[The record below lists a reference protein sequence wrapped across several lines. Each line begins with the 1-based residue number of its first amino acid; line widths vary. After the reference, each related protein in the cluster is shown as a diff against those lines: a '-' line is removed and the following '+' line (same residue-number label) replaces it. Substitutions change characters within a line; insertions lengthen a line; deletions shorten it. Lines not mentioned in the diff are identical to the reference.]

1 LEIEPNAENA
11 TLEELK
17 VAMEAAPTRRGFI
30 RLSVIRALLL
40 GLERSMA
47 CAMFCRSD
55 RVVRLWI
62 GLYNEGGIDALAT
75 KPHSGRPRKVR
86 LQRARDLLVPV
97 LENPKEAGQLH
108 WSGVKLHGWLKE
120 QLGTEIGYTTTLRY
134 LHELGYNLRVPR
146 PWPDR
151 QDEEERAAFLKR
163 YRCWQEDQG
172 VEVWFGDECGIEGD
186 PRPRR
191 RWTQRGSR
199 PKVTYCGDHVR
210 ANVIG
215 AVCPA
220 SGENF
225 AMIFDGVDTDV
236 FQAYLDHLAE
246 TVPPDPSK
254 RRILILDNASWHK
267 SKRLNFHHFER
278 QFLPGYSPDFNPIE
292 RLWLRLKADYFAD
305 FYTDQPD
312 VLIERLCHALN
323 AFMDDPPKV
332 ASQCAFRNEL
342 R

>member
-1 LEIEPNAENA
+1 MRHLEIEPSGENA

-17 VAMEAAPTRRGFI
+17 VAMEASPTRRGYV
-30 RLSVIRALLL
+30 RLAVIRSLLL
-40 GLERSMA
+40 GVDRATVCEQ
-47 CAMFCRSD
+47 FCRSD

-62 GLYNEGGIDALAT
+62 SVYNEAGIDALAS
-75 KPHSGRPRKVR
+75 KPRSGRPRKVR
-86 LQRARDLLVPV
+86 LQKAHDLLVPV
-97 LENPKEAGQLH
+97 LENPAEAGQLH

-120 QLGTEIGYTTTLRY
+120 QLGTEIGYSTTLRY

-151 QDEEERAAFLKR
+151 QDQEERTAFLQR
-163 YRCWQEDQG
+163 YRAWQNDPQIEI
-172 VEVWFGDECGIEGD
+172 WFGDECGVEGD

-199 PKVTYCGDHVR
+199 PRVTYCGDHVR

-220 SGENF
+220 TGESF
-225 AMIFDGVDTDV
+225 AMVFDGVDTSV
-236 FQAYLDHLAE
+236 FQAFLDQLAE
-246 TVPPDPSK
+246 SVPADPPK

-267 SKRLNFHHFER
+267 SKQLNFHHFELK
-278 QFLPGYSPDFNPIE
+278 FLPGYSPDYNPIE

-305 FYTDQPD
+305 FYTDEPD
-312 VLIERLCHALN
+312 VLIQRLCGALK
-323 AFMDDPPKV
+323 AFMDDPRKV
-332 ASQCAFRNEL
+332 ASQCAFRK
-342 R
+342 